1 MQASDC
7 CKGEK
12 MTDYQS
18 KLAKE
23 LHELRKDAERYRWL
37 RTFEVDSY
45 MAFGSG
51 AKLDAAIDA
60 AMRAEQ
66 FPGVDIDSV
75 HRKA

>member
-1 MQASDC
+1 MQDDFPFDQ
-7 CKGEK
+7 E
-12 MTDYQS
+12 S
-18 KLAKE
+18 KQKQAEWLE
-23 LHELRKDAERYRWL
+23 SLRKDAERYRWL

-66 FPGVDIDSV
+66 FPGVDIDAC
-75 HRKA
+75 HKGR